1 MWIAMCV
8 YTTKKHLE
16 EFFSCL
22 WVIKLRAVH
31 QGRNYTLQL
40 SADALLAA
48 NPYCKKQS
56 LI

>member
-16 EFFSCL
+16 KFFSRL
-22 WVIKLRAVH
+22 WIIKLRAVH